1 MSTAYCAVLSELR
14 EDVARDGLNPE
25 NGGFFLLAAFPDDV
39 DAEFDVWA
47 IDMKGR
53 TFPGGDVLMLNEPIP
68 AHDMHLA
75 SSYQIGM
82 AI

>member
-14 EDVARDGLNPE
+14 DDIAREGLNPE

-39 DAEFDVWA
+39 DAGFDVWA
-47 IDMKGR
+47 IDMKGQ
-53 TFPGGDVLMLNEPIP
+53 TFTAGDVLIVKEPIP
-68 AHDMHLA
+68 AHDMQLA
-75 SSYQIGM
+75 SSYQIVM

>member
-39 DAEFDVWA
+39 DAEFDIWA
-47 IDMKGR
+47 IDLKDG
-53 TFPGGDVLMLNEPIP
+53 TFQGDILMVHEPIP
-68 AHDMHLA
+68 AHDMQLA
-75 SSYQIGM
+75 SSTCNLGL